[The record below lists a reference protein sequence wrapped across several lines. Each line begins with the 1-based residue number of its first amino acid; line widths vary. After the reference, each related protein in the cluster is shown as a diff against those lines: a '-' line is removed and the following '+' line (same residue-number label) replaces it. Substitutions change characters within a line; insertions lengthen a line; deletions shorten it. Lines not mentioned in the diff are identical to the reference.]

1 MVINNTNHRYQI
13 LDRNKRFV
21 DFDGI
26 QLLDNR
32 KIVEISTG
40 NNKVRCTLNHRV
52 LTSDNMF
59 IPVKQLSIG
68 QKLSNGERIVY
79 KRILDGLNT
88 VYDIINAGST
98 NSYYTNNFVS
108 HNCSFVG
115 SSNTLIESSILNTL
129 PIDKPIDKKDQL
141 YYFEYPK
148 KDHNYVITVDVSR
161 GRGLDYSTFTVFDI
175 TNAPYNVVC
184 SFKDNT
190 ISPNVEF
197 PVLLNKI
204 GRLYNLALIVVENN
218 DLGESVGSALW
229 FDWEYD
235 NLVWTHNEQ
244 ISTDGVI
251 GVKTTRKVKSVGT
264 NTLKTLIENHQLILH
279 DFRYIQELTVFV
291 RQKKGLYG
299 AQDTK
304 INDDLTANLW
314 LFGWL
319 TQQTYFQELTNSN
332 INQTIGQKFFEEV
345 DEYIPTG
352 FFSDGINDDIQANYL
367 SQDQIDLLND
377 KI

>member
-13 LDRNKRFV
+13 LDRNKQFV

-26 QLLDNR
+26 QVLDNR

-40 NNKVRCTLNHRV
+40 NNKLRCTLNHRS
-52 LTSDNMF
+52 LTSDNAF

-88 VYDIINAGST
+88 VYDIINAGDT
-98 NSYYTNNFVS
+98 NSYYSNNFIS

-115 SSNTLIESSILNTL
+115 SSNTLIESSILNTI
-129 PIDKPIDKKDQL
+129 PIDKPIDKKDDL

-175 TNAPYNVVC
+175 TSAPYNVVC
-184 SFKDNT
+184 SFKNNT

-251 GVKTTRKVKSVGT
+251 GVKTTRKVKSIGT

-319 TQQTYFQELTNSN
+319 TQQNYFQELTNSN

-352 FFSDGINDDIQANYL
+352 FFSDGINDDSQINYL

>member
-13 LDRNKRFV
+13 LDRNDQFV
-21 DFDGI
+21 DFDSI
-26 QLLDNR
+26 QVLDNR

-40 NNKVRCTLNHRV
+40 NNKLRCTLNHRV
-52 LTSDNMF
+52 LTSDNTF
-59 IPVKQLSIG
+59 IAAKQLSVG
-68 QKLSNGERIVY
+68 QKLSNGERIVS

-88 VYDIINAGST
+88 VYDIINAGDT
-98 NSYYTNNFVS
+98 NSYYSNNFIS

-115 SSNTLIESSILNTL
+115 SSNTLIESSILNTI
-129 PIDKPIDKKDQL
+129 PIDKPIDKKDDL

-175 TNAPYNVVC
+175 TSAPYNVVC
-184 SFKDNT
+184 SFKNNT

-251 GVKTTRKVKSVGT
+251 GVKTTRKVKSIGT

-319 TQQTYFQELTNSN
+319 TQQNYFQELTNSN

-352 FFSDGINDDIQANYL
+352 FFSDGINDDSQINYL